1 MYARSQE
8 VPRNPY
14 GPRRLDGVMEPL
26 HEDEPYL
33 DPNVPGFVED
43 GERFERPV
51 RRRSFTKGVRSV
63 AAVMVA
69 AMLFAAG
76 TPLSWVSVLT
86 AILMLMIWISIGNQD
101 HDDTI

>member
-1 MYARSQE
+1 
-8 VPRNPY
+8 
-14 GPRRLDGVMEPL
+14 MEPL

-43 GERFERPV
+43 GERFERP
-51 RRRSFTKGVRSV
+51 